1 MVGKALKYIVFA
13 AWVALAFS
21 TATMFVG
28 CGPLAVSAKRSVEM
42 DVKKGPPCVIE
53 IKADGEVVSTVQGP
67 RMCNVEVTN
76 D

>member
-1 MVGKALKYIVFA
+1 MVGKALKYIVLV
-13 AWVALAFS
+13 AWAALAFS

-28 CGPLAVSAKRSVEM
+28 CGPLAVSAKQSVEM
-42 DVKKGPPCVIE
+42 DVRKGPPCVIE

-67 RMCNVEVTN
+67 KKCNVEVTS